1 MNLRARVYSPESQC
15 GNLGEFFWNEHLTYI
30 HMKAEI
36 NILKNAVGMNHSD
49 TDSCSVRQRLSGTVV
64 KFG

>member
-49 TDSCSVRQRLSGTVV
+49 TGEHMNIGGC
-64 KFG
+64 FCYN

>member
-1 MNLRARVYSPESQC
+1 MRVAMNLRARVYSPESQC

-36 NILKNAVGMNHSD
+36 NILKNRSWNEP
-49 TDSCSVRQRLSGTVV
+49 
-64 KFG
+64 F